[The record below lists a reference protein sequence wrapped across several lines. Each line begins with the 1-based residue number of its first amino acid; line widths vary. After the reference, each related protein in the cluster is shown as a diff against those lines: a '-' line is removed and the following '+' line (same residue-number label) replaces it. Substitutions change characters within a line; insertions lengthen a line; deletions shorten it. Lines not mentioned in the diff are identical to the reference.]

1 MKRLLA
7 LTLAV
12 VMVLGAAATGYAA
25 PNWKTDG
32 GLPPGIQKQLT
43 QLTLSFFTNLKD
55 LDDVPWAKTAMEKM
69 AVKGIIK
76 GYDDLTFRP
85 SSSVTKLEAIVLALR
100 IMGWEDKAA
109 KTNVLPSK
117 YKGAKV
123 DQWAVGYIKVAY
135 DKGILDDVDI
145 LDFNPNEA
153 AKRWEVAKYIVR
165 ALGYEEEAE
174 DHMKDKL
181 KFKDYPAIPVGA
193 VGYVYVIND
202 LGLMV
207 GNDDGTFNPN
217 KAVSRA
223 EMAVLMDRIDAK
235 VDRDDDEN
243 EVEGKIVDIDYD
255 DYELTLEV
263 DGKEKD
269 YEALE
274 GIAVYYKGSYISFDR
289 LKEGNIVEVL
299 LNSQGKIMFIELKD
313 KTEDKLISAYSGDV
327 KAVDARNR
335 EITIKSGT
343 AIFIFAVK
351 SDADIE
357 VNGKDADLEDVLEGD
372 YVRLKVDDRNR
383 VIKIQAEG
391 DRKDEDEET
400 EEVKGTIYAI
410 TTGSVRG
417 ITIRLDSG
425 RLRTYNITR
434 NTDIF
439 LDGEEAALSELK
451 TGMKAVLEVEGSDVL
466 VIDAETE
473 ASGQVE
479 GVIYR
484 VNDDTIRVK
493 VGSSYKTYTI
503 DDDTVILLD
512 GKAADVDDLMV
523 DMNVKVRYRAELAV
537 KIEAE
542 SLESE
547 AEGVI
552 SEVGRNNIKVKVGS
566 STKTFTINSG
576 TKVYIDG
583 KAAAAS
589 ALKVNMEV
597 QVRFRAELALEIRA
611 SSVYTEA
618 EGVIT
623 GKKAGNSTITVRVG
637 SRTRTYDLSN
647 AEIYVEGA
655 RARFSSLKLGMDAKL
670 RITSGNSVV
679 RVDAELDAVEG
690 EVVSVDTR
698 NMRIT
703 LKLYNST
710 EVYNLDEDVD
720 VELDGEEAELE
731 DIEPGDDVELIF
743 EDGVVVTIEG

>member
-1 MKRLLA
+1 MKRLMA
-7 LTLAV
+7 ITLAV
-12 VMVLGAAATGYAA
+12 VMVLGVAATGYAA

-43 QLTLSFFTNLKD
+43 LAFFTSLKD
-55 LDDVPWAKTAMEKM
+55 LDDVPWAKNSMEKM

-76 GYDDLTFRP
+76 GYEDLTFKPNR
-85 SSSVTKLEAIVLALR
+85 SVTKLEAIVLALR
-100 IMGWEDKAA
+100 IMGWEDKAV
-109 KTNVLPSK
+109 KTNVLPAK
-117 YKGAKV
+117 YKGSKV

-135 DKGILDDVDI
+135 DKGILDEVDI

-153 AKRWEVAKYIVR
+153 AKRWEVAKYFVR
-165 ALGYEEEAE
+165 ALGYEEEAQ
-174 DHMKDKL
+174 DHMKDRL

-207 GNDDGTFNPN
+207 GNEDGTFNPN

-223 EMAVLMDRIDAK
+223 EMAVLMDRIDGK
-235 VDRDDDEN
+235 VDSDVDEN

-263 DGKEKD
+263 DGEEED

-274 GIAVYYKGSYISFDR
+274 GIAVYYNGSYISFDK
-289 LKEGNIVEVL
+289 LKEGNIVQVL
-299 LNSQGKIMFIELKD
+299 LDSQGKIMFIELKD
-313 KTEDKLISAYSGDV
+313 KTEDKLVSAYSGEV
-327 KAVDARNR
+327 KAVDADDR

-343 AIFIFAVK
+343 AIFIFVVK

-357 VNGKDADLEDVLEGD
+357 VNGEDADLEDVLEGD
-372 YVRLKVDDRNR
+372 YVKMKVDDRNR

-391 DRKDEDEET
+391 ERKGDDAAA
-400 EEVKGTIYAI
+400 EEVSGTIYAI

-425 RLRTYNITR
+425 RIKTYNITS
-434 NTDIF
+434 NTEIF
-439 LDGEEAALSELK
+439 LDGEDAALSELE
-451 TGMKAVLEVEGSDVL
+451 TGMKVVLDVEGNDAL
-466 VIDAETE
+466 VVEAETE

-512 GKAADVDDLMV
+512 GEEADVGDLMV

-537 KIEAE
+537 KIEVE
-542 SLESE
+542 SLASE

-552 SEVGRNNIKVKVGS
+552 SEVGRNSIKVKVGS
-566 STKTFTINSG
+566 TTKTLTINSG

-583 KAAAAS
+583 KAAAAGD
-589 ALKVNMEV
+589 LKVNMEV
-597 QVRFRAELALEIRA
+597 RVKFRAELALEIRA
-611 SSVYTEA
+611 SSVYTEV

-623 GKKAGNSTITVRVG
+623 GKNATDSTITVKVG
-637 SRTRTYDLSN
+637 SRTRTYGVGG
-647 AEIYVEGA
+647 AEIYVEGV
-655 RARFSSLKLGMDAKL
+655 RARFSSLKLGMDVKL
-670 RITSGNSVV
+670 EIANGTSAV
-679 RVDAELDAVEG
+679 RVDAELDSVEG
-690 EVVSVDTR
+690 EVVSVDTDD
-698 NMRIT
+698 MEIT
-703 LKLYNST
+703 LEVYGST
-710 EVYNLDEDVD
+710 EVYGLDDGVE
-720 VELDGEEAELE
+720 VELAGEDAELE
-731 DIEPGDDVELIF
+731 DIETGDDVELLF
-743 EDGVVVTIEG
+743 EDGVVVKIRG

>member
-1 MKRLLA
+1 MKRLMA
-7 LTLAV
+7 ITLAV
-12 VMVLGAAATGYAA
+12 VMVLGVAATGYAA

-43 QLTLSFFTNLKD
+43 LAFFTSLKD
-55 LDDVPWAKTAMEKM
+55 LDDVPWAKNSMEKM

-76 GYDDLTFRP
+76 GYEDLTFKPNR
-85 SSSVTKLEAIVLALR
+85 SVTKLEAIVLALR
-100 IMGWEDKAA
+100 IMGWEDKAV
-109 KTNVLPSK
+109 KTNVLPAK
-117 YKGAKV
+117 YKGSKV

-135 DKGILDDVDI
+135 DKGILDEVDI

-153 AKRWEVAKYIVR
+153 AKRWEVAKYFVR
-165 ALGYEEEAE
+165 ALGYEEEAQ
-174 DHMKDKL
+174 DHMKDRL

-207 GNDDGTFNPN
+207 GNADGTFNPN

-223 EMAVLMDRIDAK
+223 EMAVLMDRIDGK
-235 VDRDDDEN
+235 VDSDVDEN

-263 DGKEKD
+263 DGEEED

-274 GIAVYYKGSYISFDR
+274 GIAVYYNGSYISFDK
-289 LKEGNIVEVL
+289 LKEGNIVQVL
-299 LNSQGKIMFIELKD
+299 LDSQGKIMFIELKD
-313 KTEDKLISAYSGDV
+313 KTEDKLVSDYRGEV
-327 KAVDARNR
+327 KAIDADDR

-343 AIFIFAVK
+343 AIFIFVVK

-357 VNGKDADLEDVLEGD
+357 VNGEDADLEDVLEGD
-372 YVRLKVDDRNR
+372 YVKLKVDDRNR

-391 DRKDEDEET
+391 ERKGDDAAA
-400 EEVKGTIYAI
+400 EEVSGTIYAI

-425 RLRTYNITR
+425 RIKTYNITS
-434 NTDIF
+434 NTEIF
-439 LDGEEAALSELK
+439 LDGEDAALSELE
-451 TGMKAVLEVEGSDVL
+451 TGMKVVLEVEGNDAL
-466 VIDAETE
+466 VVEAETE

-512 GKAADVDDLMV
+512 GEESDVGDLMV

-542 SLESE
+542 SLASE

-552 SEVGRNNIKVKVGS
+552 SEVGRNSIKVKVGS
-566 STKTFTINSG
+566 TTKTLTINSG

-583 KAAAAS
+583 KAAAAGD
-589 ALKVNMEV
+589 LKVNMEV
-597 QVRFRAELALEIRA
+597 RVKFRAELALEIRA
-611 SSVYTEA
+611 SSVYTEV

-623 GKKAGNSTITVRVG
+623 GKNASDSTITVKVG
-637 SRTRTYDLSN
+637 SRTRTYGVGG
-647 AEIYVEGA
+647 AEIYVEGV
-655 RARFSSLKLGMDAKL
+655 RARFSSLKLGMDVKL
-670 RITSGNSVV
+670 EIANGTSAV
-679 RVDAELDAVEG
+679 RVDAELDSVEG
-690 EVVSVDTR
+690 EVVSVDTDD
-698 NMRIT
+698 MEIT
-703 LKLYNST
+703 LEVYGST
-710 EVYNLDEDVD
+710 EVYGLDDGVE
-720 VELDGEEAELE
+720 VELDGEDAELE
-731 DIEPGDDVELIF
+731 DIETGDDVELLF
-743 EDGVVVTIEG
+743 EDGVVVKIRG